1 MKKISTSLAL
11 KLRQDSI
18 VERDYI
24 IFSGEETKH
33 YIWFNL
39 YDDCYNNGNFI
50 GTFVMK
56 RLELTYNDGDLEFK
70 QKEFN
75 AYKEYKLD
83 DGTWESIDYGTFI
96 VQAVEES
103 DTKEEI
109 KVTAYDY
116 TLKFANTYV
125 SDLDYQ
131 SGEITLLQVLQECC
145 DKCGIELA
153 TTEFANSSFKVDSN
167 QFDGLSMYGNVI
179 GAVAGISCNFAK
191 IKADNKLYL
200 EFKTETGIIIEAS
213 DYEEFEDKRD
223 TLEYNAV
230 SLGMANVEG
239 ENVTMVAKGVDPEK
253 AKFLTINDNQF
264 AYTIEKRNELI
275 TAIFNKINGFSYSSI
290 VLKNCMFPQLECG
303 DLIQVRNKDG
313 QLVNSIVLRPT
324 YEETQIKLEAPSTIS
339 STVSYLNPP
348 EAYDI
353 AKLTQIE
360 VDKAIGQIQ
369 SLTIRTEQI
378 VDNINNNYYTVTQT
392 NELIQTAESGITNT
406 FSESGGNN
414 ILRNTGLWFKNDGED
429 SKKDKTIIGSN
440 IKLFDALDET
450 VNNVR
455 INGYTKQNGIP
466 TPDNPQEV
474 EVAKGNNLLPTN
486 VSAWEQGTLTTQG
499 ANSSSTTRI
508 RTIDYY
514 NIKTGIDYYI
524 SVEDTNYS
532 FVNIFLY
539 DKNKT
544 FVVSYSSILNI
555 SGTKGTKINIPSS
568 YNVSYMRV
576 ILQKSGATTITADE
590 VENIKPMIVKG
601 STKIDFEPYN
611 SIVAKSNGKNLF
623 KTTPINS
630 GGMTVKMDKNGILTI
645 NGTAT
650 RSWADVTARFN
661 IELPIDTYAFSIDR
675 PISLPVRFKGA
686 YDDGTI
692 VEYEIPAGSTYIIK
706 TIPKKIK
713 TLYVFIFGLSAGVKV
728 ENLSFGIQIE
738 EGTIATDYKPYQES
752 KLTYSLN
759 DNFLAEQDYIQDN
772 KLYKNVE
779 KVVLNGSEEWK
790 DNWQNSA
797 TPDYIQFYL
806 PADFL
811 SNNYKPANVMPAFSN
826 RFKVY
831 VTVWNYNEEC
841 IGLNMSTTQS
851 LQIKFKKSR
860 ISNLSELKQW
870 LSENPVEIYYQ
881 LEAPTTVDLEP
892 IGELKTYKDYT
903 SISNNV
909 NTEMEI
915 NYKAIY
921 SLYEYWIG
929 KATRKTNEKA
939 VNSNSIVIQKG
950 SFIQEQE
957 VPDGI
962 YSICF
967 KYKKLIQLAKT
978 KVKINDFEY
987 DLSSLEDK
995 EFYTGEKDNE
1005 TGEYITQPLEVSSRH
1020 INIEFISDTNNAIE
1034 IYDLMCNKGN
1044 VKLAY
1049 SQNQNET
1056 TTDTVNISKGITITS
1071 SYMETI
1077 FKANANG
1084 IKILTLQ
1091 GETIAYF
1098 TEKGLTTKE
1107 AIIEEKAEICGTLI
1121 TDVGDQTWFTR
1132 M

>member
-56 RLELTYNDGDLEFK
+56 RLELTYNDSDLEFK

-378 VDNINNNYYTVTQT
+378 VDNINNNYYTVKQT

-414 ILRNTGLWFKNDGED
+414 ILRNTGLWFENDGED
-429 SKKDKTIIGSN
+429 S
-440 IKLFDALDET
+440 ET
-450 VNNVR
+450 
-455 INGYTKQNGIP
+455 
-466 TPDNPQEV
+466 NP
-474 EVAKGNNLLPTN
+474 
-486 VSAWEQGTLTTQG
+486 
-499 ANSSSTTRI
+499 
-508 RTIDYY
+508 
-514 NIKTGIDYYI
+514 
-524 SVEDTNYS
+524 
-532 FVNIFLY
+532 
-539 DKNKT
+539 
-544 FVVSYSSILNI
+544 
-555 SGTKGTKINIPSS
+555 
-568 YNVSYMRV
+568 
-576 ILQKSGATTITADE
+576 
-590 VENIKPMIVKG
+590 
-601 STKIDFEPYN
+601 
-611 SIVAKSNGKNLF
+611 
-623 KTTPINS
+623 
-630 GGMTVKMDKNGILTI
+630 
-645 NGTAT
+645 
-650 RSWADVTARFN
+650 
-661 IELPIDTYAFSIDR
+661 
-675 PISLPVRFKGA
+675 
-686 YDDGTI
+686 
-692 VEYEIPAGSTYIIK
+692 
-706 TIPKKIK
+706 
-713 TLYVFIFGLSAGVKV
+713 
-728 ENLSFGIQIE
+728 
-738 EGTIATDYKPYQES
+738 
-752 KLTYSLN
+752 
-759 DNFLAEQDYIQDN
+759 
-772 KLYKNVE
+772 
-779 KVVLNGSEEWK
+779 
-790 DNWQNSA
+790 
-797 TPDYIQFYL
+797 
-806 PADFL
+806 
-811 SNNYKPANVMPAFSN
+811 
-826 RFKVY
+826 
-831 VTVWNYNEEC
+831 
-841 IGLNMSTTQS
+841 
-851 LQIKFKKSR
+851 
-860 ISNLSELKQW
+860 
-870 LSENPVEIYYQ
+870 
-881 LEAPTTVDLEP
+881 
-892 IGELKTYKDYT
+892 
-903 SISNNV
+903 
-909 NTEMEI
+909 
-915 NYKAIY
+915 
-921 SLYEYWIG
+921 YEYWQG